1 MTFSTD
7 SDFSALTD
15 ANCIRV
21 RSMKVD
27 KKQLSVKTRSSVNVN
42 EVNIFVYEIVGSGNV
57 HMNDIK
63 EK

>member
-27 KKQLSVKTRSSVNVN
+27 TKQLSAKTRSSVNVN
-42 EVNIFVYEIVGSGNV
+42 EVNIFVYEIVGSSNV